1 MGLKSFI
8 EKIKKGLQSEPFDSS
23 AFEDPLAQKTA
34 WHPQASGGSNF
45 KTRTLK
51 KVSSS
56 ELHYKGSTGGLLF
69 ALAFTL
75 MPTLFI
81 AVFFS
86 VGFFDVEGGFKYAF
100 AFIFIFPAV
109 GLYLLYIHLRPI
121 VLDKRLGYFYKSFK
135 KPVNSLHHTSTKNHI
150 KLDTIGAL
158 QIVQERVRTKNS
170 SYTSYELN
178 FVFEDATRY
187 NVIDHAKYEMIQEDA
202 KTISEFLGIPLWDA
216 TTLQTYEP
224 KNRKKQVD
232 TDAPYDSTRRFR
244 DM

>member
-1 MGLKSFI
+1 MGLRSFI
-8 EKIKKGLQSEPFDSS
+8 EKIKKGLQPEPFDPS
-23 AFEDPLAQKTA
+23 AFDDALAQKTA

-56 ELHYKGSTGGLLF
+56 ELQYKGSTGGLLF

-81 AVFFS
+81 AIFFS
-86 VGFFDVEGGFKYAF
+86 TGFFDVEEGFKYAF
-100 AFIFIFPAV
+100 LFIFIFPVA

-121 VLDKRLGYFYKSFK
+121 VLDKRSGYFYKSFK
-135 KPVNSLHHTSTKNHI
+135 KPVNSLHRTNTKNHI

-158 QIVQERVRTKNS
+158 QIVQEYVRTKNS
-170 SYTSYELN
+170 SFTSYELN
-178 FVFEDATRY
+178 FVFEDGTRY
-187 NVIDHAKYEMIQEDA
+187 NVIDHAKYETIQEDA
-202 KTISEFLGIPLWDA
+202 KTISEFLGVPFWDA
-216 TTLQTYEP
+216 TNLQTYHP
-224 KNRKKQVD
+224 TNRKRNMD
-232 TDAPYDSTRRFR
+232 TDTPYDSVGKFR